1 MRLSQL
7 EAYAITLAVE
17 AVVAAILSARFGA
30 NSRRAALA
38 AFVGSALTHPPFWYA
53 AHWLYPA
60 LKGFAVPLL
69 EAVVIVVEGIGYRLL
84 ATTRWGTALLLSAL
98 ANAASWLIGYGLYA
112 LP

>member
-17 AVVAAILSARFGA
+17 AAVAALLARRFGA
-30 NSRRAALA
+30 NWRRAALA
-38 AFVGSALTHPPFWYA
+38 AALGSALTHPVFWNA
-53 AHWLYPA
+53 AYWLYPA

-69 EAVVIVVEGIGYRLL
+69 EALVIAVESAGYRLL
-84 ATTRWGTALLLSAL
+84 ATPRWRTALILSAL
-98 ANAASWLIGYGLYA
+98 ANAASWLMGALLYA

>member
-17 AVVAAILSARFGA
+17 AAVAALLARRFKA

-38 AFVGSALTHPPFWYA
+38 AALGSALTHPIFWRA
-53 AHWLYPA
+53 AFWLYPA
-60 LKGFAVPLL
+60 LKGFTVPAL
-69 EAVVIVVEGIGYRLL
+69 EAVVIAAESIGYRLL
-84 ATTRWGTALLLSAL
+84 ATRRWREALILSAL
-98 ANAASWLIGYGLYA
+98 VNAASWLTGALLYL